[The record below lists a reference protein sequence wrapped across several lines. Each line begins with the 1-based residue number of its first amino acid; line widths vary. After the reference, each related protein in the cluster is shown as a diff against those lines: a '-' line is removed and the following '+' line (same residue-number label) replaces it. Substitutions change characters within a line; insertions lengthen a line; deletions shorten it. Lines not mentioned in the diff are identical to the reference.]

1 MKLGY
6 MVSLRDVQ
14 SLSID
19 GSDFTELLLFGRD
32 SEHVNPDLLME
43 TLRRAIPPIEF
54 VHAPEFISDRR
65 GESLLDLS
73 SENESLR
80 KASLRAVKVARDI
93 AATVGDAKVVV
104 HPGGIRGSVGDR
116 EKLLSNLEMSLSKL
130 GPSKLLLENMPWY
143 YWNRRFGRMVA
154 NICITVED
162 MERLRPLVE
171 GFALDL
177 CHGHLSRPEGDPA
190 YCEEFLSVFG
200 KKVRH
205 VHASDARAPD
215 QEGLQIGEGEID
227 FSILRRIDVPI
238 LVEIWRGH
246 EHNGKGFRLGI
257 ERLRALEKDH

>member
-6 MVSLRDVQ
+6 MVSLRDIK

-19 GSDFTELLLFGRD
+19 GADFTELLLFGRD
-32 SEHVNPDLLME
+32 SELANSDVLMDS
-43 TLRRAIPPIEF
+43 LHHAIPRIEF
-54 VHAPEFISDRR
+54 VHAPELISHRG

-73 SENESLR
+73 SEDKSLR
-80 KASLRAVKVARDI
+80 NASLRAVRFARDI
-93 AATVGDAKVVV
+93 AATIGGARVVV
-104 HPGGIRGSVGDR
+104 HPGGIRSAVADR
-116 EKLLSNLEMSLSKL
+116 EKLLSNLEMSLSEL
-130 GPSKLLLENMPWY
+130 GPSKLLLENMPWH
-143 YWNRRFGRMVA
+143 YWHKRFGRMVA
-154 NICITVED
+154 NICVTVED

-177 CHGHLSRPEGDPA
+177 CHGHLSRPEGNPR
-190 YCEEFLSVFG
+190 YGEEFLSVFG

-205 VHASDARAPD
+205 IHASDARAPD

-238 LVEIWRGH
+238 LVEIWKGH
-246 EHNGKGFRLGI
+246 EHDGKGFKLGI